1 MKTMNRILA
10 ALMSLLL
17 SCSLPVT
24 ALADTWYLD
33 QGSITVNATEI
44 GQTVSQGETTK
55 DDNAPVITQTD
66 SSTPTSNTVTINAE
80 ENATA
85 NVTIQDVNIANSAT
99 ADSSEDYSG
108 QAGVTIDVAAGATAN
123 VTLDGVNINTD
134 GAAVEI
140 EGNGDVVIELDGTNT
155 VQSGE
160 DHAGVEKNTIAA
172 TEDDPGSGNGNL
184 TITDEN
190 GTDGSLNATGGDYGA
205 GIGGGYTGDTS
216 NITISGGT
224 VTATGGYDG
233 AGIGG
238 GDCGDGSNITISG
251 GTVTATGGNDGAGIG
266 GGDYGDGSN
275 ITISGG
281 TVTATGGNDGAGIG
295 GGDYGDGSNI
305 TISGGT
311 VEAKGGDGGA
321 GIGGKNFG
329 EMDTGSNITVS
340 GDAQVK
346 AQGGPAFNENGFA
359 FGAGA
364 AIGENGECSEGS
376 AAASGTE
383 VTPNTGSLNEGWIA
397 TYAPGTTN
405 LDTAVPQSLTYM
417 GENGVTTSSNAVPI
431 EKQEPTCDQTGH
443 EAGFSVDGKLVAVI
457 IPATGHSFT
466 NYISDGNATCTV
478 DGTKTARCD
487 HAGCDGKDTIA
498 DSGSKLEHSM
508 GDFYTVTPATCQTK
522 GLERSDCANCDYH
535 ETRELSIVDHSYG
548 DYTSDGNATCTADGT
563 KTRECIWCGLKDT
576 AADPGSKLEHSFNSY
591 ISDGNATYEQDG
603 TKTAK
608 CDNCDETDTLPDPGS
623 KLEKREEPVTVSP
636 KPAAAVEYIG
646 VDEAAFW
653 QEVARR
659 IEAANPGDTI
669 QVNAGGICTIP
680 AWVIDAAVE
689 QGVTLFIHWLGGE
702 DFLIDRQP
710 DTGSQTFS
718 VYSFSDLIQMLAK

>member
-1 MKTMNRILA
+1 
-10 ALMSLLL
+10 
-17 SCSLPVT
+17 
-24 ALADTWYLD
+24 
-33 QGSITVNATEI
+33 
-44 GQTVSQGETTK
+44 
-55 DDNAPVITQTD
+55 
-66 SSTPTSNTVTINAE
+66 
-80 ENATA
+80 
-85 NVTIQDVNIANSAT
+85 
-99 ADSSEDYSG
+99 
-108 QAGVTIDVAAGATAN
+108 
-123 VTLDGVNINTD
+123 
-134 GAAVEI
+134 
-140 EGNGDVVIELDGTNT
+140 
-155 VQSGE
+155 
-160 DHAGVEKNTIAA
+160 
-172 TEDDPGSGNGNL
+172 
-184 TITDEN
+184 
-190 GTDGSLNATGGDYGA
+190 
-205 GIGGGYTGDTS
+205 
-216 NITISGGT
+216 
-224 VTATGGYDG
+224 
-233 AGIGG
+233 
-238 GDCGDGSNITISG
+238 
-251 GTVTATGGNDGAGIG
+251 
-266 GGDYGDGSN
+266 
-275 ITISGG
+275 
-281 TVTATGGNDGAGIG
+281 
-295 GGDYGDGSNI
+295 
-305 TISGGT
+305 
-311 VEAKGGDGGA
+311 
-321 GIGGKNFG
+321 
-329 EMDTGSNITVS
+329 MDTGSNITVS

-405 LDTAVPQSLTYM
+405 LDTAAPQSLPYM
-417 GENGVTTSSNAVPI
+417 GENGVTTSFNAVPI

-498 DSGSKLEHSM
+498 DPGSKLEHIMGDFYTVTPATCQTKGLERSDCANCDYHETRELSIVDHSYGDYTSDGNATCTADGTKTRECIWCGLKDTVADPGSKLEHSM

-563 KTRECIWCGLKDT
+563 KTRECIRCGLKDT